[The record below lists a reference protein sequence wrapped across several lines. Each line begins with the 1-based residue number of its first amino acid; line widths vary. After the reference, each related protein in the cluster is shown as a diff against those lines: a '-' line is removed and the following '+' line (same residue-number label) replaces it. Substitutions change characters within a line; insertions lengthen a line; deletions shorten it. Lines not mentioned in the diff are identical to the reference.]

1 MKKIGSLIA
10 AVCML
15 LLLLTACGQQAATE
29 SSAAAPA
36 HFDPAQVETVADLLP
51 FLHNSEE
58 SQTSANETRYIMA
71 FKADDVYYR
80 AVAEMP
86 EGMYDKIS
94 DVEYDDDHDATVEKM
109 LSPLKVQSVENLND
123 KIPSQ
128 EELDKLV
135 GKTGQELFDNGW
147 TYWYYD
153 LSEMKAGLY
162 GGLFAYDVVFD
173 YDGEPM
179 ENTDDFDFYEEFK
192 DLKVKSVT
200 FYGLGDAANPDTE

>member
-1 MKKIGSLIA
+1 MKRIGSLIA

-51 FLHNSEE
+51 FLHDSEE

-135 GKTGQELFDNGW
+135 GKTSSPNYGELFEDIF
-147 TYWYYD
+147 
-153 LSEMKAGLY
+153 LRAGKDFFYVDHDVHSVAKIQIHNVNTGRAFVSGEINYELLEKSFLY
-162 GGLFAYDVVFD
+162 
-173 YDGEPM
+173 
-179 ENTDDFDFYEEFK
+179 
-192 DLKVKSVT
+192 
-200 FYGLGDAANPDTE
+200 